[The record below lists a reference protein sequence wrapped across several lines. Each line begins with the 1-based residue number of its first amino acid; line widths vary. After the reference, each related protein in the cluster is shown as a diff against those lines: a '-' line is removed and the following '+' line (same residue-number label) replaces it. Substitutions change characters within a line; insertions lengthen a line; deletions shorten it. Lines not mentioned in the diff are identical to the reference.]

1 VLLAVEL
8 LLFEW
13 KPRSVIPVALASAAA
28 GAARRLTIR
37 YGDRQGLR
45 TLDAL
50 QLAVAL
56 EVQDRV
62 GLEAFVAADK
72 VLCEVATLEGFAVL
86 NPEQP

>member
-1 VLLAVEL
+1 VVRE
-8 LLFEW
+8 FHY
-13 KPRSVIPVALASAAA
+13 PAAE
-28 GAARRLTIR
+28 RLIIR

-62 GLEAFVAADK
+62 GVDALVAADK
-72 VLCEVATLEGFAVL
+72 VFCAVATLEGFAVL
-86 NPEQP
+86 NPEHP